1 MWVCGPSMSV
11 VVRQRFIRR
20 AGWRGDGLAQVVRAL
35 SSGSPSGPGRL
46 PMPLR
51 FAGAAPSLLRSVGAA
66 APLVRENGRGCRG
79 GGAAVAGSSEA
90 HFCTGVPP
98 VTDVPGPRRWMVP
111 AIRTIAAGPTPPVLA
126 SAAVWL
132 RLNPV

>member
-66 APLVRENGRGCRG
+66 APLARENGRGCRG
-79 GGAAVAGSSEA
+79 GAARPAVLKLISARVSRPSQ
-90 HFCTGVPP
+90 TGPDLV
-98 VTDVPGPRRWMVP
+98 DGWSRR
-111 AIRTIAAGPTPPVLA
+111 
-126 SAAVWL
+126 
-132 RLNPV
+132 